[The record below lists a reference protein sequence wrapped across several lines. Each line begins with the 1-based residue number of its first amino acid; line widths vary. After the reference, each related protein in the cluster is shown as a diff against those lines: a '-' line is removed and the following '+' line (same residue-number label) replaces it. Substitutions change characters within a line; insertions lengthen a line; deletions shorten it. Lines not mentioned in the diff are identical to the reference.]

1 MVPIY
6 RLTRA
11 VDRGTINSGGLM
23 FLAVTCK
30 NPKHYEE
37 NPWAG
42 HRIKVAERHASG
54 KVQVKCDSCGKAH
67 WYEPQDV
74 LNFA

>member
-1 MVPIY
+1 
-6 RLTRA
+6 
-11 VDRGTINSGGLM
+11 M